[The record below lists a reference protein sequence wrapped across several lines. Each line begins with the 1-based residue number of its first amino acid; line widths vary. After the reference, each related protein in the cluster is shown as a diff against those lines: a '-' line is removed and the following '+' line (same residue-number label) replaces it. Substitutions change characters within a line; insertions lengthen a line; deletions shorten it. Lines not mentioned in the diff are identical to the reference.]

1 MPRTLKLVIVL
12 LALAGIGLAFAAFL
26 FIYPKYR
33 EYQRVAD
40 SFDLAELDNIPAI
53 SEVFDYAGMRY
64 SKLEGQVRYVVPL
77 SQISPNFINALL
89 AREDS
94 RFYKHRGV
102 DLTGIARAAVRN
114 VNAGNVKEGASTI
127 TQQLARNTF
136 DLGDDRWRK
145 KLVEALLALR
155 IEKNLSKEK
164 ILEAYANRIY
174 YGLGLYGVETASR
187 ACFGKSANELT
198 LSEAAILAG
207 LIRSPNRLT
216 PLGDSR
222 TALAE
227 RDQVLGRMEELKMI
241 TPEEAKAARAEPI
254 PLTKIL
260 LPSTQENYAMDA
272 VMRDLAI
279 LLPKDIIDRGG
290 LKIYTT
296 IDPRLQMIAEEAVES
311 KLAQLESSKEWPH
324 PTRVPVTTAD
334 PQANAEKPTESPY
347 VQGAL
352 MAIDNETG
360 GIRAIVG
367 GRDFKESPYNRA
379 WLAKRQVGST
389 FKPFVYAAAF
399 SKGMGPGM
407 LVDDSPI
414 REGDIAGVTS
424 WSPRNSDGEN
434 EGLQPAALGLI
445 RSRNT
450 MTVRVGEFATRAEVR
465 ALALK
470 AGLEK
475 VPDIPAI
482 YLGAFETTL
491 KDLTAAYTMFPNN
504 GVRRQPYIIESI
516 QDRYGKTIYKATRAE
531 LRCINPD
538 VNYVMNELLRDVI
551 RKGTATAATS
561 FGLTVPAAGKTG
573 TTDDYKDAWFI
584 GYTTRLTCGV
594 WVGMDRPERIAD
606 RGYGS
611 KLALPI
617 WVDFIQNASA
627 WKYIAQNF
635 TVPGNLQTVELCRTS
650 GALATPECKFARTT
664 YRAQL
669 PQNMIPRNQCP
680 DHTGLLASFPTSSG
694 SNPASA
700 SYAPAADAPPRGVP
714 AAPAVPAQ
722 TVADAS
728 SRAVPAGPA
737 VPAQAV
743 AAPAGP
749 PPDLTAPMAPPP
761 FAIPPMAPPSL
772 APPSVPTT
780 TVQAT
785 EATAEQTP
793 PPDANY
799 RMIRRQNGFIF
810 ENSR

>member
-279 LLPKDIIDRGG
+279 LLPEDIIDRGG

-324 PTRVPVTTAD
+324 PTRFPVTTAD
-334 PQANAEKPTESPY
+334 PHANAEKPAESPY

-551 RKGTATAATS
+551 RKGTATAARS

>member
-650 GALATPECKFARTT
+650 GALATPECKFAKTT

-694 SNPASA
+694 SNPGSA

>member
-1 MPRTLKLVIVL
+1 MVRILKLVIVL
-12 LALAGIGLAFAAFL
+12 LAVAGIGLALAGFL
-26 FIYPKYR
+26 YVYPKYR
-33 EYQRVAD
+33 DYQRVAD

-53 SEVFDYAGMRY
+53 SEVFDYGGMRY

-77 SQISPNFINALL
+77 SQISSNFINALL

-102 DLTGIARAAVRN
+102 DLTGIARAAMRN

-136 DLGDDRWRK
+136 DLGEDRWRK
-145 KLVEALLALR
+145 KFVEALLALR

-241 TPEEAKAARAEPI
+241 TPEEANAARAEPI

-272 VMRDLAI
+272 VMRDLGI

-311 KLAQLESSKEWPH
+311 KLAELESSKGWPH
-324 PTRVPVTTAD
+324 PKRVPLTTTD
-334 PQANAEKPTESPY
+334 PHPDAEKPTESPY

-352 MAIDNETG
+352 VAIDNESG

-367 GRDFKESPYNRA
+367 GRNFKESPYNRA
-379 WLAKRQVGST
+379 WIAKRQVGST

-399 SKGMGPGM
+399 SKGMTPGM

-414 REGDIAGVTS
+414 REGDIAGLATS

-470 AGLEK
+470 AGLEN

-538 VNYVMNELLRDVI
+538 VDYVMNRLLRDVI
-551 RKGTATAATS
+551 RKGTATAAMS

-594 WVGMDRPERIAD
+594 WVGMDKPERIAD

-635 TVPGNLQTVELCRTS
+635 AVPGNLQTVELCRIS
-650 GALATPECKFARTT
+650 GAIATTECKFARTS
-664 YRAQL
+664 YQAQL
-669 PQNMIPRNQCP
+669 PQNLIPRKYCP
-680 DHTGLLASFPTSSG
+680 DHTGLLASFPNSTG
-694 SNPASA
+694 STPATA
-700 SYAPAADAPPRGVP
+700 SYAPAADAPPPAVP
-714 AAPAVPAQ
+714 VAPAVPAQ
-722 TVADAS
+722 AAAALADPAPS
-728 SRAVPAGPA
+728 LAGPI
-737 VPAQAV
+737 
-743 AAPAGP
+743 P
-749 PPDLTAPMAPPP
+749 PPA
-761 FAIPPMAPPSL
+761 FALPPMAPPSA
-772 APPSVPTT
+772 APPAVPGTAAP
-780 TVQAT
+780 VA

-793 PPDANY
+793 PPGANY

-810 ENSR
+810 ENAR

>member
-1 MPRTLKLVIVL
+1 MARILKLVIVL
-12 LALAGIGLAFAAFL
+12 LALAGIGLAAAAFL
-26 FIYPKYR
+26 FVYPKYR

-77 SQISPNFINALL
+77 SQISPNFVNALL

-102 DLTGIARAAVRN
+102 DLTGIARAAMRN
-114 VNAGNVKEGASTI
+114 VNAGDVKEGASTI

-145 KLVEALLALR
+145 KFVEALLALR
-155 IEKNLSKEK
+155 IEKNLGKEK

-241 TPEEAKAARAEPI
+241 TPEEAKTARAEPI
-254 PLTKIL
+254 PLTKTL

-279 LLPKDIIDRGG
+279 LLPKEIIDRGG

-311 KLAQLESSKEWPH
+311 KLAELESSKDWIH
-324 PTRVPVTTAD
+324 PKRVPLTPTD
-334 PQANAEKPTESPY
+334 PQADAEKPTESPY

-352 MAIDNETG
+352 VTIDNETG

-367 GRDFKESPYNRA
+367 GRNFKESPYNRA
-379 WLAKRQVGST
+379 LLAKRQAGST

-399 SKGMGPGM
+399 SKGMAPGT

-414 REGDIAGVTS
+414 REGDIAGLVTS

-465 ALALK
+465 TLALK
-470 AGLEK
+470 AGLEN

-538 VNYVMNELLRDVI
+538 VDYVMNELLRDVI
-551 RKGTATAATS
+551 RKGTATAAMS
-561 FGLTVPAAGKTG
+561 FGLNVPAAGKTG

-617 WVDFIQNASA
+617 WVDFIQTASA
-627 WKYIAQNF
+627 WKYIAKNF
-635 TVPGNLQTVELCRTS
+635 AIPGNLQNVELCRTS
-650 GALATPECKFARTT
+650 GAIATPECKFARTS
-664 YRAQL
+664 YQAQL
-669 PQNMIPRNQCP
+669 PPNLVPREHCP
-680 DHTGLLASFPTSSG
+680 DHTGLLASSG
-694 SNPASA
+694 GNPAPA
-700 SYAPAADAPPRGVP
+700 SYAPAADPR
-714 AAPAVPAQ
+714 AAP
-722 TVADAS
+722 VA
-728 SRAVPAGPA
+728 PA

-743 AAPAGP
+743 AAPADP
-749 PPDLTAPMAPPP
+749 
-761 FAIPPMAPPSL
+761 PPSL
-772 APPSVPTT
+772 AGPIPPPAFGPPPMSPPGLAPPGVPVTAAP
-780 TVQAT
+780 VA
-785 EATAEQTP
+785 ESTAEQRP
-793 PPDANY
+793 PPDATY

>member
-1 MPRTLKLVIVL
+1 
-12 LALAGIGLAFAAFL
+12 
-26 FIYPKYR
+26 
-33 EYQRVAD
+33 
-40 SFDLAELDNIPAI
+40 
-53 SEVFDYAGMRY
+53 
-64 SKLEGQVRYVVPL
+64 
-77 SQISPNFINALL
+77 
-89 AREDS
+89 
-94 RFYKHRGV
+94 
-102 DLTGIARAAVRN
+102 
-114 VNAGNVKEGASTI
+114 
-127 TQQLARNTF
+127 
-136 DLGDDRWRK
+136 
-145 KLVEALLALR
+145 
-155 IEKNLSKEK
+155 
-164 ILEAYANRIY
+164 
-174 YGLGLYGVETASR
+174 
-187 ACFGKSANELT
+187 
-198 LSEAAILAG
+198 
-207 LIRSPNRLT
+207 
-216 PLGDSR
+216 
-222 TALAE
+222 
-227 RDQVLGRMEELKMI
+227 
-241 TPEEAKAARAEPI
+241 
-254 PLTKIL
+254 
-260 LPSTQENYAMDA
+260 
-272 VMRDLAI
+272 
-279 LLPKDIIDRGG
+279 
-290 LKIYTT
+290 
-296 IDPRLQMIAEEAVES
+296 
-311 KLAQLESSKEWPH
+311 
-324 PTRVPVTTAD
+324 
-334 PQANAEKPTESPY
+334 
-347 VQGAL
+347 

-434 EGLQPAALGLI
+434 EGLQPAALGLV

-584 GYTTRLTCGV
+584 GYTTRLTCGA

-635 TVPGNLQTVELCRTS
+635 VVPGNLQSVELCRTS

-728 SRAVPAGPA
+728 SRAVPVGPA

-793 PPDANY
+793 RPDANY

>member
-102 DLTGIARAAVRN
+102 DFTGIARAAVRN

-145 KLVEALLALR
+145 KFVEALLALR

-334 PQANAEKPTESPY
+334 PHANAEKPTESPY

-650 GALATPECKFARTT
+650 GALANPECKFARTT

-728 SRAVPAGPA
+728 SRAVPVGPA

>member
-1 MPRTLKLVIVL
+1 MARFLKLLIAL
-12 LALAGIGLAFAAFL
+12 LALAGVGLAVAAFL
-26 FIYPKYR
+26 FVYPKYR
-33 EYQRVAD
+33 EYKQIAD

-53 SEVFDYAGMRY
+53 SEVFDFAGMRY

-102 DLTGIARAAVRN
+102 DFPGIVRAAMRN
-114 VNAGNVKEGASTI
+114 LNAGNVKEGASTI

-136 DLGDDRWRK
+136 DLGEDRWRK
-145 KLVEALLALR
+145 KIVEALLALR

-174 YGLGLYGVETASR
+174 YGVGLYGVETASR
-187 ACFGKSANELT
+187 ACFGKSASDLT

-207 LIRSPNRLT
+207 LIRSPNRLS
-216 PLGDSR
+216 PLEDSR
-222 TALAE
+222 TALAQ
-227 RDQVLGRMEELKMI
+227 RDQVLARMEELKTI
-241 TPEEAKAARAEPI
+241 TPAEAKAALAEPM
-254 PLTKIL
+254 PLAKQL

-279 LLPKDIIDRGG
+279 LLPKEIIDRGG

-296 IDPRLQMIAEEAVES
+296 IDRRLQMIAEDAVES
-311 KLAQLESSKEWPH
+311 KLAELESSKGWTH
-324 PTRVPVTTAD
+324 SKRVPAIDKESQIDAT
-334 PQANAEKPTESPY
+334 KITESPY

-352 MAIDNETG
+352 VAIDNETG

-367 GRDFKESPYNRA
+367 GRNFKESPYNRA
-379 WLAKRQVGST
+379 LLAKRQAGST

-399 SKGMGPGM
+399 GKGMAPGT

-414 REGDIAGVTS
+414 REGDIAGLVTT

-470 AGLEK
+470 AGLEN

-491 KDLTAAYTMFPNN
+491 KELTAAYTMFPNN

-516 QDRYGKTIYKATRAE
+516 EDRYGRTIYKATRAE
-531 LRCINPD
+531 LQCIPPD
-538 VNYVMNELLRDVI
+538 VDYVMNELLRDVI
-551 RKGTATAATS
+551 RKGTASAATS
-561 FGLTVPAAGKTG
+561 LGLAVPSAGKTG

-594 WVGMDRPERIAD
+594 WVGMDKPERIAD

-617 WVDFIQNASA
+617 WVDFIQSASA

-635 TVPGNLQTVELCRTS
+635 AVPGDLQTVDLCRAS
-650 GALATPECKFARTT
+650 GAIATPECKAAGSS
-664 YRAQL
+664 YQAQL
-669 PQNMIPRNQCP
+669 PAMMVPRKYCP
-680 DHTGLLASFPTSSG
+680 DHGGLMAGLPTDGKEES
-694 SNPASA
+694 PPQA
-700 SYAPAADAPPRGVP
+700 SYTSIAQVAPQEVP
-714 AAPAVPAQ
+714 AA
-722 TVADAS
+722 
-728 SRAVPAGPA
+728 RAVPVG
-737 VPAQAV
+737 Q
-743 AAPAGP
+743 
-749 PPDLTAPMAPPP
+749 
-761 FAIPPMAPPSL
+761 
-772 APPSVPTT
+772 
-780 TVQAT
+780 
-785 EATAEQTP
+785 ETAEQTP
-793 PPDANY
+793 PPDADY

-810 ENSR
+810 EHSR

>member
-1 MPRTLKLVIVL
+1 MARFLKLLTVL
-12 LALAGIGLAFAAFL
+12 ILLVGVGLAVTAFL
-26 FIYPKYR
+26 VIYPKYR

-77 SQISPNFINALL
+77 PQISPNFINALL

-94 RFYKHRGV
+94 RFYQHRGV
-102 DLTGIARAAVRN
+102 DFTGIARAAMRN
-114 VNAGNVKEGASTI
+114 MNAGNVKEGASTI

-136 DLGDDRWRK
+136 YLGEDRWRRK
-145 KLVEALLALR
+145 FVEALLALR
-155 IEKNLSKEK
+155 IEKNISKDK

-187 ACFGKSANELT
+187 ACFGKSASDLT

-216 PLGDSR
+216 PLGDTR

-227 RDQVLGRMEELKMI
+227 RNQVLGRMEELKMI
-241 TPEEAKAARAEPI
+241 TPAEAKAALAEPM
-254 PLTKIL
+254 PLSKQL

-279 LLPKDIIDRGG
+279 LLPKEIIDRGG

-296 IDPRLQMIAEEAVES
+296 IDRRLQMIAEDAVES
-311 KLAQLESSKEWPH
+311 KLAELESSKDWIH
-324 PTRVPVTTAD
+324 PKRIPAAEAN
-334 PQANAEKPTESPY
+334 PQPNAEKPVESPY

-352 MAIDNETG
+352 VAVDNETG

-367 GRDFKESPYNRA
+367 GRNFKESPYNRA
-379 WLAKRQVGST
+379 LLAKRQVGST

-399 SKGMGPGM
+399 GRGMAPGT

-414 REGDIAGVTS
+414 REGDIAGLATT

-465 ALALK
+465 SLAAK
-470 AGLEK
+470 AGLEN

-516 QDRYGKTIYKATRAE
+516 EDRYGKTIYKATRAE
-531 LRCINPD
+531 LQCIPPD
-538 VNYVMNELLRDVI
+538 VDYVMNELLRDVI
-551 RKGTATAATS
+551 RKGTATAAMTL
-561 FGLTVPAAGKTG
+561 GLTVPAAGKTG
-573 TTDDYKDAWFI
+573 TTDEYKDAWFI

-594 WVGMDRPERIAD
+594 WVGMDKPQRIAD

-617 WVDFIQNASA
+617 WVDFIQSASA
-627 WKYIAQNF
+627 WKYIAQDF

-650 GALATPECKFARTT
+650 GAIATPECRTAGT
-664 YRAQL
+664 SYQAQL
-669 PQNMIPRNQCP
+669 PALMIRRRYCP
-680 DHTGLLASFPTSSG
+680 DHGGFLAGLPADG
-694 SNPASA
+694 SREESPAPP
-700 SYAPAADAPPRGVP
+700 SYAPVAQVISEDVP
-714 AAPAVPAQ
+714 
-722 TVADAS
+722 VA
-728 SRAVPAGPA
+728 RAVPI
-737 VPAQAV
+737 VQ
-743 AAPAGP
+743 
-749 PPDLTAPMAPPP
+749 
-761 FAIPPMAPPSL
+761 
-772 APPSVPTT
+772 PT
-780 TVQAT
+780 
-785 EATAEQTP
+785 EEQTP
-793 PPDANY
+793 PPGANY

-810 ENSR
+810 ENAR

>member
-1 MPRTLKLVIVL
+1 MPRTLKLAIVL

-102 DLTGIARAAVRN
+102 DLTGIARAAMRN

-145 KLVEALLALR
+145 KFVEALLALR

-334 PQANAEKPTESPY
+334 PHANAEKPAESPY

-434 EGLQPAALGLI
+434 EGLQPAALGLV

-700 SYAPAADAPPRGVP
+700 SYAPADAPPRGVP

-728 SRAVPAGPA
+728 SRAVPVGPA

>member
-102 DLTGIARAAVRN
+102 DLTGVARAAMRN

-145 KLVEALLALR
+145 KFVEALLALR

-334 PQANAEKPTESPY
+334 PHANAEKPAESPY

-414 REGDIAGVTS
+414 REGDIAGVKS

-434 EGLQPAALGLI
+434 EGLQPAALGLV

-700 SYAPAADAPPRGVP
+700 SSAPAADAPPRGVP

-728 SRAVPAGPA
+728 SRAVPVGPA

-810 ENSR
+810 ENSP

>member
-1 MPRTLKLVIVL
+1 MARILKLVIAF
-12 LALAGIGLAFAAFL
+12 LALVGAGLAVAAFL
-26 FIYPKYR
+26 FVYPKYR
-33 EYQRVAD
+33 EYQRMAD
-40 SFDLAELDNIPAI
+40 SFDLAELDKIPAI

-64 SKLEGQVRYVVPL
+64 SKLEGQVRYVVPW
-77 SQISPNFINALL
+77 SQISPNFINALM

-94 RFYKHRGV
+94 RFYKHHGV
-102 DLTGIARAAVRN
+102 DFTGIARAAMRN
-114 VNAGNVKEGASTI
+114 LNAGNVKEGASTI

-136 DLGDDRWRK
+136 DLGEDRWRRRF
-145 KLVEALLALR
+145 VEALLALR
-155 IEKNLSKEK
+155 IEKNLSKDK

-174 YGLGLYGVETASR
+174 YGVGLYGVETASR

-216 PLGDSR
+216 PWGIPAPLWR
-222 TALAE
+222 E
-227 RDQVLGRMEELKMI
+227 RDQVLARMEELKMI
-241 TPEEAKAARAEPI
+241 TPAEAKAARAEPM
-254 PLTKIL
+254 PLTKTL
-260 LPSTQENYAMDA
+260 TSQYAGKLCDGCRHA
-272 VMRDLAI
+272 RPRNSSSQGDHRPRRTEDLHDDRPPAA
-279 LLPKDIIDRGG
+279 DDRGG
-290 LKIYTT
+290 RRGIQTRRTGVVERLAASQAR
-296 IDPRLQMIAEEAVES
+296 PRSLTPARRPTAEGRAS
-311 KLAQLESSKEWPH
+311 L
-324 PTRVPVTTAD
+324 
-334 PQANAEKPTESPY
+334 PY

-352 MAIDNETG
+352 VAIDNETG

-379 WLAKRQVGST
+379 LLAKRQIGST

-399 SKGMGPGM
+399 SKGMAPGT

-414 REGDIAGVTS
+414 REGDIAGLVTT

-450 MTVRVGEFATRAEVR
+450 MTVRVGEFATRAVVR

-470 AGLEK
+470 AGLEN

-516 QDRYGKTIYKATRAE
+516 EDRYGKTIYKATRAE
-531 LRCINPD
+531 LRCINPAVD
-538 VNYVMNELLRDVI
+538 YVMNELLRDVI
-551 RKGTATAATS
+551 RKGTATAAMS

-594 WVGMDRPERIAD
+594 WVGMDRPQRIAD

-635 TVPGNLQTVELCRTS
+635 AVPGNLQSVELCRTS
-650 GALATPECKFARTT
+650 GALAAPECKFARTS
-664 YRAQL
+664 YQAQL
-669 PQNMIPRNQCP
+669 PQNMIPRKHCG
-680 DHTGLLASFPTSSG
+680 DHTGLLASFPTTSSG
-694 SNPASA
+694 SNPAPA
-700 SYAPAADAPPRGVP
+700 SYASSADAPPRAVP
-714 AAPAVPAQ
+714 VAPAVPLQAPPITAQ
-722 TVADAS
+722 TAAL
-728 SRAVPAGPA
+728 PAGE
-737 VPAQAV
+737 
-743 AAPAGP
+743 
-749 PPDLTAPMAPPP
+749 
-761 FAIPPMAPPSL
+761 PPSL
-772 APPSVPTT
+772 AGPI
-780 TVQAT
+780 
-785 EATAEQTP
+785 P
-793 PPDANY
+793 PPAFA
-799 RMIRRQNGFIF
+799 RRPAPPGLAAPVPVPPP
-810 ENSR
+810 

>member
-1 MPRTLKLVIVL
+1 MARILKLVILL
-12 LALAGIGLAFAAFL
+12 LALAGIGLAVAAFL
-26 FIYPKYR
+26 FVYPKYR
-33 EYQRVAD
+33 EYQGVAD

-53 SEVFDYAGMRY
+53 SEVFDYGGMRY

-102 DLTGIARAAVRN
+102 DLTGIARAAMRN

-136 DLGDDRWRK
+136 DLGEDRWRK

-254 PLTKIL
+254 PLNKIL
-260 LPSTQENYAMDA
+260 LPGTQENYAMDA
-272 VMRDLAI
+272 VMRDLSI
-279 LLPKDIIDRGG
+279 LLPKDVIDRGG

-311 KLAQLESSKEWPH
+311 KLAELESSKDWPH
-324 PTRVPVTTAD
+324 PKRVPLTTPD
-334 PQANAEKPTESPY
+334 SPLDAEKPTESPY

-352 MAIDNETG
+352 VAIDNETG

-367 GRDFKESPYNRA
+367 GRNFKESPYNRA
-379 WLAKRQVGST
+379 WIAKRQVGST

-399 SKGMGPGM
+399 SKGMTPGM

-414 REGDIAGVTS
+414 REGDIIGVTS
-424 WSPRNSDGEN
+424 WSPRNSDGQN

-470 AGLEK
+470 AGLEN

-504 GVRRQPYIIESI
+504 GVRRQPYIIDSI

-531 LRCINPD
+531 LRCINPEVD
-538 VNYVMNELLRDVI
+538 YLMNELLRDVI

-635 TVPGNLQTVELCRTS
+635 AVPGNLQSVELCRTS

-664 YRAQL
+664 YQAQL
-669 PQNMIPRNQCP
+669 PQTMIPQKYCAE
-680 DHTGLLASFPTSSG
+680 HSGLLASFPTSSAG
-694 SNPASA
+694 STAPAN
-700 SYAPAADAPPRGVP
+700 YAPGAG
-714 AAPAVPAQ
+714 AVPP
-722 TVADAS
+722 
-728 SRAVPAGPA
+728 PAF
-737 VPAQAV
+737 
-743 AAPAGP
+743 AP
-749 PPDLTAPMAPPP
+749 L
-761 FAIPPMAPPSL
+761 PPMAPPGL
-772 APPSVPTT
+772 DAPTAP
-780 TVQAT
+780 AT
-785 EATAEQTP
+785 PVAGQTTAEQTP
-793 PPDANY
+793 PPGANY

-810 ENSR
+810 EHSR

>member
-1 MPRTLKLVIVL
+1 MVRFLKLLTVLVL
-12 LALAGIGLAFAAFL
+12 LVGVGLAVAAFL

-33 EYQRVAD
+33 EYKHVAD

-94 RFYKHRGV
+94 RFYHHRGI
-102 DLTGIARAAVRN
+102 DFTGIVRAAMRN

-136 DLGDDRWRK
+136 YLGEDRWRRK
-145 KLVEALLALR
+145 FVEALLALR
-155 IEKNLSKEK
+155 IEKSISKDK

-187 ACFGKSANELT
+187 ACFGKSASDLT

-216 PLGDSR
+216 PLGDTR

-227 RDQVLGRMEELKMI
+227 RDQVLARMEELKMI
-241 TPEEAKAARAEPI
+241 TPAEAKAALAEPM
-254 PLTKIL
+254 PLSKQL
-260 LPSTQENYAMDA
+260 LPGTQENYAMDA

-279 LLPKDIIDRGG
+279 LLPNEIIDRGG

-296 IDPRLQMIAEEAVES
+296 IDRRLQMIAEDAVES
-311 KLAQLESSKEWPH
+311 KLAELESSKGWIH
-324 PTRVPVTTAD
+324 PPRIPATDVNLEPD
-334 PQANAEKPTESPY
+334 AEKPAESPY

-352 MAIDNETG
+352 VAIDNETG

-367 GRDFKESPYNRA
+367 GRNYKESPFNRA
-379 WLAKRQVGST
+379 LLAKRQVGST
-389 FKPFVYAAAF
+389 FTPFVYAAAF
-399 SKGMGPGM
+399 GRGMAPGT

-414 REGDIAGVTS
+414 REGDIAGLATT
-424 WSPRNSDGEN
+424 WSPRNSDGAN

-465 ALALK
+465 SLAAK
-470 AGLEK
+470 AGLEN

-504 GVRRQPYIIESI
+504 GVRKQPYIIESI
-516 QDRYGKTIYKATRAE
+516 EDRYGKTIYKATRAE
-531 LRCINPD
+531 LPCIPPD
-538 VNYVMNELLRDVI
+538 VDYVMNELLRDVI
-551 RKGTATAATS
+551 RKGTATAATT

-573 TTDDYKDAWFI
+573 TTDEYKDAWFV

-594 WVGMDRPERIAD
+594 WVGMDRPQRIAD

-617 WVDFIQNASA
+617 WVDFIQSASS

-635 TVPGNLQTVELCRTS
+635 AVPGNLQSVELCRTS
-650 GALATPECKFARTT
+650 GAIATPECKAAGTS
-664 YRAQL
+664 YQAQL
-669 PQNMIPRNQCP
+669 PAMMIPQKYCP
-680 DHTGLLASFPTSSG
+680 DHGGFLAGLPTNSSNESPTS
-694 SNPASA
+694 PA
-700 SYAPAADAPPRGVP
+700 YAPVAQVTSEDVP
-714 AAPAVPAQ
+714 
-722 TVADAS
+722 VA
-728 SRAVPAGPA
+728 RAVPII
-737 VPAQAV
+737 Q
-743 AAPAGP
+743 
-749 PPDLTAPMAPPP
+749 
-761 FAIPPMAPPSL
+761 
-772 APPSVPTT
+772 
-780 TVQAT
+780 QT
-785 EATAEQTP
+785 EEQTP
-793 PPDANY
+793 PPGANY

-810 ENSR
+810 ENAR

>member
-102 DLTGIARAAVRN
+102 DLTGIARAAMRN

-145 KLVEALLALR
+145 KFVEALLALR

-334 PQANAEKPTESPY
+334 PHANAEKPAESPY

-434 EGLQPAALGLI
+434 EGLQPAALGLV

-728 SRAVPAGPA
+728 SRAVPVGPA

>member
-1 MPRTLKLVIVL
+1 MARILKLVIAF
-12 LALAGIGLAFAAFL
+12 LALVGATLAVAAFL
-26 FIYPKYR
+26 FVYPKYR

-53 SEVFDYAGMRY
+53 SEVFDYAGLRY

-77 SQISPNFINALL
+77 SQISPNFINALM
-89 AREDS
+89 AREDA

-102 DLTGIARAAVRN
+102 DLTGIARAAMRN
-114 VNAGNVKEGASTI
+114 VNARNVKEGASTI

-136 DLGDDRWRK
+136 DLGEDRWRK
-145 KLVEALLALR
+145 KFVEALLALR
-155 IEKNLSKEK
+155 IEKSLSKDK

-227 RDQVLGRMEELKMI
+227 RDQVLGRMEELKMV

-254 PLTKIL
+254 PLTKTL

-290 LKIYTT
+290 LKILTT

-311 KLAQLESSKEWPH
+311 KLAELESSKGWIH
-324 PTRVPVTTAD
+324 PKRVPLAD
-334 PQANAEKPTESPY
+334 TGQQSDAEKPTESPY

-352 MAIDNETG
+352 VAIDNEAG

-367 GRDFKESPYNRA
+367 GRNFKESPYNRA
-379 WLAKRQVGST
+379 LLAKRQVGST

-399 SKGMGPGM
+399 SKGMTPGM

-414 REGDIAGVTS
+414 REGDIAGLVTS

-470 AGLEK
+470 AGLEN
-475 VPDIPAI
+475 VPDVPAI

-491 KDLTAAYTMFPNN
+491 KDITAAYTMFPNN

-538 VNYVMNELLRDVI
+538 VDYVMNELLRDVI
-551 RKGTATAATS
+551 RKGTATAAMS
-561 FGLTVPAAGKTG
+561 LGLTVPAAGKTG

-584 GYTTRLTCGV
+584 GYTTRLTCGA

-635 TVPGNLQTVELCRTS
+635 VVPGNLQSVELCRTS
-650 GALATPECKFARTT
+650 GALAAPECKFARTS
-664 YRAQL
+664 YQAQL
-669 PQNMIPRNQCP
+669 PQNMIPRKHCA
-680 DHTGLLASFPTSSG
+680 DHTGFLASFPTTSSG
-694 SNPASA
+694 SNPAPA
-700 SYAPAADAPPRGVP
+700 SYASSADASPRAVP
-714 AAPAVPAQ
+714 VTPAVPSQAPPLTAQ
-722 TVADAS
+722 AV
-728 SRAVPAGPA
+728 AVPAGP
-737 VPAQAV
+737 
-743 AAPAGP
+743 
-749 PPDLTAPMAPPP
+749 
-761 FAIPPMAPPSL
+761 PPSL
-772 APPSVPTT
+772 AGPIPPPAFASPPMASPGFASPAVPAAAVGET
-780 TVQAT
+780 
-785 EATAEQTP
+785 TAEQTP
-793 PPDANY
+793 PPGANY

-810 ENSR
+810 EHSH